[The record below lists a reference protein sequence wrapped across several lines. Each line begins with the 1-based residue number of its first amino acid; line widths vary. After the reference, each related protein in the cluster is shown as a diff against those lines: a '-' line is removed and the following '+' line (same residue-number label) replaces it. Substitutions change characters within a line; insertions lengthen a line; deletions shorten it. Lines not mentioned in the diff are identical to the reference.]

1 MQISF
6 IGWVVINISHE
17 SAFIH
22 MTDLLSQG
30 KKIAIMFMYGKVKL
44 VEVQGILSHMCGIA

>member
-6 IGWVVINISHE
+6 IGWVVINISHK

-22 MTDLLSQG
+22 MTDSLSLG
-30 KKIAIMFMYGKVKL
+30 MKITIMFTYGKFSLVK
-44 VEVQGILSHMCGIA
+44 VQDILSHMCGIE

>member
-6 IGWVVINISHE
+6 IGWVVINISHK
-17 SAFIH
+17 SAFIR